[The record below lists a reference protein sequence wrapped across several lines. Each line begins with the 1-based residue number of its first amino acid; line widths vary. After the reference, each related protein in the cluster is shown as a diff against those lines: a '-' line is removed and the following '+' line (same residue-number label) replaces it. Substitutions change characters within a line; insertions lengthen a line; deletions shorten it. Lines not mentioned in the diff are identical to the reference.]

1 MASDEPLDYANNAHW
16 LLPSSSSG
24 CSYRADGS
32 ALVSDAK
39 SPSLTS
45 SSGPLY
51 SLYETSAT
59 RSVQNQHQQQQQQQQ
74 EEEDVDRGGHGSD
87 HVAYYDAASL
97 YPSSGEQQQQQQQ
110 QLIFYCRSFCFA
122 FQGFFSQKQKQSKS
136 ARTHTPKKH
145 KRFFF
150 LFLFSLTRGGQRKRE
165 KRKRTQRSQKGGREG
180 RKGRAL
186 EKKTKAPAPARRG
199 WGPPFGGAPWGRFC

>member
-45 SSGPLY
+45 SSSSSSSSSTGPLY

-59 RSVQNQHQQQQQQQQ
+59 RSVQNHQQQQQQQQ
-74 EEEDVDRGGHGSD
+74 QQQEEEEDVDRGGHGSD

-97 YPSSGEQQQQQQQ
+97 YPSSGERQQQQQKN
-110 QLIFYCRSFCFA
+110 IND
-122 FQGFFSQKQKQSKS
+122 
-136 ARTHTPKKH
+136 
-145 KRFFF
+145 FF
-150 LFLFSLTRGGQRKRE
+150 LFFFFVDLTRGGAGRGKVKRE
-165 KRKRTQRSQKGGREG
+165 TGDSKIAKRKGREG
-180 RKGRAL
+180 RERGAL

-199 WGPPFGGAPWGRFC
+199 WGPPFGGAPWGRYCETAT

>member
-1 MASDEPLDYANNAHW
+1 LASDEPLDYANNAHW

-45 SSGPLY
+45 SSSSTGPLY

-59 RSVQNQHQQQQQQQQ
+59 RSVQNQHQQQQQQQKQ
-74 EEEDVDRGGHGSD
+74 QQQQQQQRRRQQDEEEEEDVDRGGHGSD
-87 HVAYYDAASL
+87 YVAYYDAASL

-110 QLIFYCRSFCFA
+110 QQLIFC
-122 FQGFFSQKQKQSKS
+122 
-136 ARTHTPKKH
+136 
-145 KRFFF
+145 
-150 LFLFSLTRGGQRKRE
+150 
-165 KRKRTQRSQKGGREG
+165 
-180 RKGRAL
+180 
-186 EKKTKAPAPARRG
+186 
-199 WGPPFGGAPWGRFC
+199 

>member
-74 EEEDVDRGGHGSD
+74 QEEEEEEEEEDVDRGGHGSD

-97 YPSSGEQQQQQQQ
+97 YPSSGEQQQQ
-110 QLIFYCRSFCFA
+110 LIFC
-122 FQGFFSQKQKQSKS
+122 
-136 ARTHTPKKH
+136 
-145 KRFFF
+145 
-150 LFLFSLTRGGQRKRE
+150 
-165 KRKRTQRSQKGGREG
+165 
-180 RKGRAL
+180 
-186 EKKTKAPAPARRG
+186 
-199 WGPPFGGAPWGRFC
+199 